1 MQIIEFP
8 ERNAWADLLR
18 RPSLD
23 TKMLEETV
31 ASIIG
36 DVRQNGDDALRRFS
50 RQFDRHSIDEFEVT
64 EHEFAEAE
72 TAISAELRS
81 AIATA
86 IENIGR
92 FHAVTESDP
101 EPIET
106 MRGVLCWRRILPIEK
121 VGLYVPAGSA
131 PLFSTVLMLAIPA
144 KLAGCNE
151 VIMCSPPNENGK
163 VEPATLYAARVCGV
177 DRVYKIGG
185 AQAIA
190 AMAYGTETVPSV
202 YKIFGPGNQFVTEA
216 KLQVMRSGVAIDMP
230 AGPSEVAVLV
240 DSTCKP
246 EFAAADLLSQA
257 EHGPDSQVMLV
268 SKARGVIRS
277 VIAEVESQIV
287 RLPRKDTAMA
297 AIANSKAILVESI
310 DAAVELLNEYAAEH
324 LIIATD
330 DAGAVADRI
339 TNAGSVFIGNFS
351 CEAAGDYASGT
362 NHTLPTGGAARSY
375 SGVTVSSFKKS
386 ITYQKLSEEGIRNL
400 APTIETM
407 ASAEGLEAH
416 ARAASVRVAA
426 SGGQNDV

>member
-8 ERNAWADLLR
+8 EQNAWADLLR

-50 RQFDRHSIDEFEVT
+50 RQFDRQSIDEFEVT
-64 EHEFAEAE
+64 EPEFAEAE

-101 EPIET
+101 EPVET

-163 VEPATLYAARVCGV
+163 VEPATLFAARVCGV

-240 DSTCKP
+240 DSTCRP

-268 SKARGVIRS
+268 STDRGVIGS

-375 SGVTVSSFKKS
+375 SGVAVSSFKKS

>member
-36 DVRQNGDDALRRFS
+36 DVRQNGDDALRCFS
-50 RQFDRHSIDEFEVT
+50 RQFDRQSIDEFEVT
-64 EHEFAEAE
+64 EPEFAEAE

-101 EPIET
+101 EPVET

-151 VIMCSPPNENGK
+151 VIMCSPPNENSK
-163 VEPATLYAARVCGV
+163 VEPATLFAARVCGV

-240 DSTCKP
+240 DSTCRP

-268 SKARGVIRS
+268 STDRGVIGS

-287 RLPRKDTAMA
+287 KLPRKDTAMA